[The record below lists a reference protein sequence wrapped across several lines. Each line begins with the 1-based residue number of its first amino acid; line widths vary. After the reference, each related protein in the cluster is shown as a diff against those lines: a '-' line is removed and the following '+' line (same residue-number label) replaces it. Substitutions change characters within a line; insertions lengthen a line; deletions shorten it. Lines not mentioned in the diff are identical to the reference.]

1 MNGAG
6 AGAQAGVA
14 GGRGRIGRRPVVAGL
29 MGGLATMALAAC
41 GEMPAPAGQR
51 GVENGATASALGISI
66 TVVPGEVTEP
76 LNGAVLFVEQGK
88 PTPTELTLNTSD
100 ATVLHVVNRDEQSYL
115 FQIASLVDPTTIA
128 PKTTTIVGFTSPDSG
143 QYAGSLRSA
152 DGANTLGQFTVNV
165 QSS

>member
-14 GGRGRIGRRPVVAGL
+14 DGRGRIGRRPFVVGM
-29 MGGLATMALAAC
+29 MGGLATLALAAC
-41 GEMPAPAGQR
+41 GEMPAQVGQQN
-51 GVENGATASALGISI
+51 VENGATAAALGISI

-76 LNGAVLFVEQGK
+76 LNGAVLFVEKGNA
-88 PTPTELTLNTSD
+88 TPNQLTLNTSD
-100 ATVLHVVNRDEQSYL
+100 ATVLHVVNRDDQSYL
-115 FQIASLVDPTTIA
+115 FQIASLVDQTAIA

-143 QYAGSLRSA
+143 QYAGSLLSA
-152 DGANTLGQFTVNV
+152 DGGNTLGQFTVNV